1 MTIQEK
7 LENVLS
13 KMTNETVEIIGSGRT
28 DMELMQEDKW

>member
-13 KMTNETVEIIGSGRT
+13 KMTNETVEIIGLEELIW
-28 DMELMQEDKW
+28 ELMQEDKW